1 MVSAVTDPNPLVAGR
16 GLNRL
21 REAAIEVVN
30 GVCEDEARK
39 LNEKFF
45 FWITHKRPL
54 YLLNMP

>member
-21 REAAIEVVN
+21 REAGIEVVN

-39 LNEKFF
+39 LNEKFSF
-45 FWITHKRPL
+45 GLPINGRL